1 MIPYRALRHVEE
13 RGKKSI
19 YTEVVRPRYPRKKCL
34 EEEDEE
40 AGGEEEEEVAE
51 EGQRGFREISVVM
64 GRSGDKSLHP
74 ARSESA
80 G

>member
-1 MIPYRALRHVEE
+1 MEKE
-13 RGKKSI
+13 KSI
-19 YTEVVRPRYPRKKCL
+19 YREVFRPRYSRKKCL

-40 AGGEEEEEVAE
+40 EEEEEGERA
-51 EGQRGFREISVVM
+51 FREISVVM

-74 ARSESA
+74 ARSERE